1 VKRILVVDD
10 TKNIRLLLT
19 TCLELNGYSVVAV
32 NNAAAAIE
40 IFSTENID
48 LVFLD
53 IKMPEISGTELL
65 KKMRGMGLFMPV
77 VIMTAFGT
85 IKNAIDCTR
94 LGAVAYLQKPF
105 TAEKVKSVLEDL
117 DYRENSA
124 SHTLSQMLCLSR
136 ELIAN
141 DHLDDAFQLLK
152 KALSEN
158 PSQAEIYYLL
168 SQVYDKKGD
177 KKQAAIFSNMAEQF
191 KK

>member
-1 VKRILVVDD
+1 MKRILVVDD

-19 TCLELNGYSVVAV
+19 TCLELNGYSVIAV

-40 IFSTENID
+40 IFNTENID

-65 KKMRGMGLFMPV
+65 KKMRGMGLSMPV

-124 SHTLSQMLCLSR
+124 SHTLSQMLCLCR

-168 SQVYDKKGD
+168 SLVYDKKGD

>member
-1 VKRILVVDD
+1 MKRILVVDD

-19 TCLELNGYSVVAV
+19 TCLELNGYSVIAV

-40 IFSTENID
+40 IFNTENID

-65 KKMRGMGLFMPV
+65 KKMRGMGLSMPV

-124 SHTLSQMLCLSR
+124 SHTLSQMLCLCR
-136 ELIAN
+136 ELITN

-168 SQVYDKKGD
+168 SLVYDKKGD